1 MKFSKLLTDA
11 GKLLSNQQHAREI
24 IVKEIALFGELK
36 MMDIA
41 LEAGRSARSHKE
53 GRTVSRAEFLAD
65 VVNDQL
71 MSGKVEGIEF
81 CKCVDKAH
89 L

>member
-1 MKFSKLLTDA
+1 M
-11 GKLLSNQQHAREI
+11 LSNPKHAREM
-24 IVKEIALFGELK
+24 IVKEIALFGDLK
-36 MMDIA
+36 LMDIA

-53 GRTVSRAEFLAD
+53 GRAVSRAEFLAD

-71 MSGKVEGIEF
+71 MSGKVNGIDL
-81 CKCVDKAH
+81 CKRIDKAH